1 MGTVDG
7 CGYDDQRKC
16 TIVTLVGRASFSP
29 NLTDL
34 LLLQLAQMP
43 RSPELVI
50 FVSMMTTT
58 TMMTQPITL
67 SLVYE
72 RGVKIGTAHIKCV
85 EVEKCQNDD
94 TH

>member
-1 MGTVDG
+1 
-7 CGYDDQRKC
+7 
-16 TIVTLVGRASFSP
+16 
-29 NLTDL
+29 
-34 LLLQLAQMP
+34 MP

-94 TH
+94 THTEHQEYIPICYYCVYIVRWWHHSM